1 MNNFR
6 VRRCIHLYC
15 RFDNKE
21 FVDLRDILAGRSQ
34 LSNMDRILAISLL
47 SEAEYEITS
56 AELELLARAPQRDWI
71 WVSDLVESSSVTRD
85 QVISLAN
92 KGLLVTDIKEQP
104 FENHREMNRQ
114 MVAVNWHPHSA
125 LFHFMS
131 KWKEADLPFRNTI
144 PENGKDGQPV
154 IESLPLKSK
163 IKSRGL
169 IPHHFHTREDAL
181 TMIDLPVEKSVDPLF
196 EVLARRRTSRH
207 FDSRRKLPL
216 AEFSKVLYYTYGCH
230 GLAPIT
236 DQKDI
241 AEQMYAVKKTS
252 PSGGALTPVECY
264 PLITRVEGLDPGLY
278 HYNMERHAL
287 EQLSSMDTG
296 QAEAMAEDFTAGQTY
311 YANAHVQ
318 FILTARFYRNFWKYG
333 NHKKAYKVVMLDAAH
348 LSQTLYLVCTDLNL
362 GAFVTTA
369 IHDASI
375 EKELGL
381 NTQKEGVVL
390 ISGCGITLPIQEQ
403 QSEFKPQAYNPETA
417 RSS

>member
-1 MNNFR
+1 
-6 VRRCIHLYC
+6 
-15 RFDNKE
+15 
-21 FVDLRDILAGRSQ
+21 
-34 LSNMDRILAISLL
+34 
-47 SEAEYEITS
+47 
-56 AELELLARAPQRDWI
+56 
-71 WVSDLVESSSVTRD
+71 
-85 QVISLAN
+85 
-92 KGLLVTDIKEQP
+92 
-104 FENHREMNRQ
+104 
-114 MVAVNWHPHSA
+114 
-125 LFHFMS
+125 
-131 KWKEADLPFRNTI
+131 
-144 PENGKDGQPV
+144 
-154 IESLPLKSK
+154 
-163 IKSRGL
+163 
-169 IPHHFHTREDAL
+169 
-181 TMIDLPVEKSVDPLF
+181 
-196 EVLARRRTSRH
+196 
-207 FDSRRKLPL
+207 
-216 AEFSKVLYYTYGCH
+216 
-230 GLAPIT
+230 
-236 DQKDI
+236 
-241 AEQMYAVKKTS
+241 MYAVKKTS

-278 HYNMERHAL
+278 HYNMERNAL

-311 YANAHVQ
+311 YANTHVQ

-333 NHKKAYKVVMLDAAH
+333 NHKKAYKVVILDAAH